1 MTEEDNKPKQK
12 GFLAGNCRYNS
23 FNHAIELILDRKPE
37 KIIEFGTMRKN
48 SPNEGWSTITFAQ
61 LSRIFGFEFHSI
73 EVNKDNYN
81 WAKSTLHEMQL
92 SEYAT
97 LHNECQFTT
106 ISSNNSSYDF
116 LFLDAVAKDIVLT
129 VILNHPNNFLND
141 SAIILIDDC
150 LPGIQLDNIFK
161 VINASN
167 NLKPILPNKEL
178 DYNDEELKYLGS
190 SKENPLNLGIL
201 EYPTQIIL
209 EYKKL

>member
-48 SPNEGWSTITFAQ
+48 SPNEVGALLLLHNCQ
-61 LSRIFGFEFHSI
+61 EYLGFEFHSI

-81 WAKSTLHEMQL
+81 WAKSTLHEIQL

-150 LPGIQLDNIFK
+150 L
-161 VINASN
+161 
-167 NLKPILPNKEL
+167 
-178 DYNDEELKYLGS
+178 
-190 SKENPLNLGIL
+190 L
-201 EYPTQIIL
+201 EYS
-209 EYKKL
+209 